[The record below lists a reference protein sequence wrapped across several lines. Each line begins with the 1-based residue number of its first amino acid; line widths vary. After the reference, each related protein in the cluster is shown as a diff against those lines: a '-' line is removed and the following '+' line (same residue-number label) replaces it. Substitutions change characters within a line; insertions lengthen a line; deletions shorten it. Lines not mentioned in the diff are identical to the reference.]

1 MGLKKFLLKEIV
13 PGYRRIELANDI
25 KEHGIISG
33 IKEHVRREVQED
45 NPLTAA
51 IYNNGKVDGKKEGY
65 VAASAE
71 YEKKLLEQVDLF
83 LNQKNFLNNK
93 EMSMKNSLMNMK
105 QK

>member
-1 MGLKKFLLKEIV
+1 MGLKNFLLKAIV
-13 PGYRRIELANDI
+13 PGYRRIEHANDI

-71 YEKKLLEQVDLF
+71 YEKKA
-83 LNQKNFLNNK
+83 
-93 EMSMKNSLMNMK
+93 S
-105 QK
+105 